1 MFENS
6 KFVGENTCN
15 MKKEKA
21 LEILS
26 LSISDF
32 QEHQMN
38 YIIHD
43 VSTNF
48 WVWDRFESA

>member
-1 MFENS
+1 
-6 KFVGENTCN
+6 

-21 LEILS
+21 LEILY
-26 LSISDF
+26 LESISDF
-32 QEHQMN
+32 QEHQIN
-38 YIIHD
+38 YIVHG